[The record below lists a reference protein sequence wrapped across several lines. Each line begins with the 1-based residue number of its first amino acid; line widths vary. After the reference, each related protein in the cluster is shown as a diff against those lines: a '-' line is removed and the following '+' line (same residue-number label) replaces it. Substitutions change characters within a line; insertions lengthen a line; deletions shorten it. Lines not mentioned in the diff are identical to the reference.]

1 MPLNDSYEVI
11 YERAHRLA
19 ASRRWEQAVEE
30 YERIFNRLGKLSP
43 ETRARHGHLEEL
55 FARTCYELLFLL
67 QRLEADDRI
76 IATLERLMDTAP
88 DKQLAWRSEL
98 AQCRI
103 RKGEVEQ
110 GLAELQ
116 ALANEEPDEPFLELS
131 LGHFYFD
138 KEAHGEAISH
148 FSRAIELADET
159 DMAESKSAGYQG
171 LFHVYAATG
180 QLDMAAE
187 SWKSAA
193 ALDDSMENAVSQLY
207 DVYLS
212 NGDTQGARALIIQ
225 DKNPLRRGL
234 YAGMADYL
242 DGDTEAAEL
251 QWKKV
256 LRREINEESESV
268 ESWMEAGLRL
278 GDTKRVIEGAFPLM
292 LDGKVSPR
300 LTVLCSI
307 AVAMQGNTAHAD
319 AFLTAARLNFV
330 WKRNGKL
337 STEYWGL
344 MDDFVVDQEV
354 KSSLRHHF
362 EGSEETE
369 AEGPAAEVAEESVFL
384 EALQGAQTEDEE

>member
-1 MPLNDSYEVI
+1 MPLSDSYEVI
-11 YERAHRLA
+11 YEQAHRLA

-30 YERIFNRLGKLSP
+30 YERIFNRLGKVSP

-55 FARTCYELLFLL
+55 FERTCYELLFLL
-67 QRLEADDRI
+67 QRLEADDQI
-76 IATLERLMDTAP
+76 MAILERLMDTAP

-103 RKGEVEQ
+103 RKGEVDQ

-138 KEAHGEAISH
+138 KEAHEEAISH
-148 FSRAIELADET
+148 FGRAIELADGT
-159 DMAESKSAGYQG
+159 DMAESKSAGYLG

-180 QLDMAAE
+180 QLDKATE

-193 ALDDSMENAVSQLY
+193 ALDDSMANAVSQLY

-212 NGDTQGARALIIQ
+212 NGDAQGARALIIQ

-242 DGDTEAAEL
+242 DGETEAAEL

-278 GDTKRVIEGAFPLM
+278 GETKRVMEVAFPLM

-307 AVAMQGNTAHAD
+307 AVAMQGEIAQAD
-319 AFLTAARLNFV
+319 SFLTAARLTFV

-337 STEYWGL
+337 STEYWEL
-344 MDDFVVDQEV
+344 MDDLVVDQEV
-354 KSSLRHHF
+354 KASLRHHF

-369 AEGPAAEVAEESVFL
+369 EDSPAEEVAEESVFPA
-384 EALQGAQTEDEE
+384 EPQGTQTEDEE